1 MCMHVLDV
9 YIGGIYTEFLVI
21 GDKLTTSNLILV
33 IGELS
38 EVYTP
43 PPP

>member
-1 MCMHVLDV
+1 MDV

-21 GDKLTTSNLILV
+21 GELTNLFLV

-38 EVYTP
+38 ELYIPPRYTYILHQ
-43 PPP
+43 

>member
-1 MCMHVLDV
+1 M
-9 YIGGIYTEFLVI
+9 GGIYTELLVI
-21 GDKLTTSNLILV
+21 GDKLTNLILV